1 MSYRPEYLYIN
12 IMVKDIIRYS
22 FVAILLSIVAWLFSL
37 MIARVLNLDR
47 VNCHAIEDLLFVL
60 FLVSAFLKLKY
71 IDLQDTISVKRFSV
85 GVLIVAFVCL
95 TAISYVVDISAA
107 LFNISIEE
115 QTQMEMDVV
124 RHPFALFTV
133 SVIAPI
139 TEEIIFRGAIL
150 RRMLQSSKQS
160 PWVAIVCSAA
170 LFSAGHIFS
179 VMIANALFVG
189 LLFGWLYYK
198 TRSLLLT
205 IYLHLA
211 NNTLYSIILL
221 TPLRDVQYTQMST
234 WVVIVSIVFLAALSF
249 VCLLW
254 LNANFKKV
262 ISA

>member
-1 MSYRPEYLYIN
+1 
-12 IMVKDIIRYS
+12 MVKDIIRYS

-47 VNCHAIEDLLFVL
+47 FNCHAIEDLLFVL

-71 IDLQDTISVKRFSV
+71 IDLQDTISIKKFSV

-95 TAISYVVDISAA
+95 TAISYVVDIFAS
-107 LFNISIEE
+107 LLNISIKE
-115 QTQMEMDVV
+115 QSQMEMDVV

-160 PWVAIVCSAA
+160 PWMAIVCSAV
-170 LFSAGHIFS
+170 LFSAGHVFP
-179 VMIANALFVG
+179 VMIVNAFFIG
-189 LLFGWLYYK
+189 LLFGWLYFK

-205 IYLHLA
+205 ITLHLA
-211 NNTLYSIILL
+211 NNTLYSIVLL
-221 TPLRDVQYTQMST
+221 TPLKDVQHAQMNT
-234 WVVIVSIVFLAALSF
+234 WMVVMGIVFLVALSF
-249 VCLLW
+249 VCLRW
-254 LNANFKKV
+254 LNANFKKQSV
-262 ISA
+262 NSMINSH